1 MSNSQDFLTLVYT
14 FLIMPELPE
23 VEVIKNE
30 LKEKIVGLTFS
41 DLKIKVPKLFQRNGH
56 TEKDL
61 VGAKIKDIRRR
72 AKLIIFDLSN
82 GISLVMHLKLT
93 GQLIYEDK
101 NTRVAGGHPIP
112 PLNQPVPNKT
122 THLIFSFTN
131 EGKLYFNDLRKFG
144 FVKVVPTAQVERLKM
159 IAEFGPEPFDPTFT
173 ADVFAQRLKKHSSQ
187 KIKPLLMDQK
197 FLSGVGNIYG
207 DEALW
212 LAKIHPLKQ
221 AGDLRADEIKN
232 LYQGLKDS
240 LASAIKLG
248 GSSHQAFL
256 RSGGEAG
263 LYLNFAHAY
272 HRDGE
277 PCDRCG
283 TIMKRIKIGSRGAH
297 YCPKCQKLA

>member
-1 MSNSQDFLTLVYT
+1 
-14 FLIMPELPE
+14 MPELPE

-41 DLKIKVPKLFQRNGH
+41 EIDIRVPKLFQGNGR
-56 TEKDL
+56 TKKDL
-61 VGAKIKDIRRR
+61 IGAKIKDIRRR

-93 GQLIYEDK
+93 GQLIYENK

-122 THLIFSFTN
+122 THIIFSFKDG
-131 EGKLYFNDLRKFG
+131 GKLYFNDLRKFG
-144 FVKVVPTAQVERLKM
+144 FVKVVPTDQVDRLKM
-159 IAEFGPEPFDPTFT
+159 IAEFGPEPFDPKFT
-173 ADVFAQRLKKHSSQ
+173 VEIFAQRLKKHPEK

-212 LAKIHPLKQ
+212 LAQIHPL
-221 AGDLRADEIKN
+221 ARARDLSQEEIGK
-232 LYQGLKDS
+232 LYKGLRDA
-240 LASAIKLG
+240 LRRAIKLG

-263 LYLNFAHAY
+263 LYLKYAHAY

-283 TIMKRIKIGSRGAH
+283 TIMKRINIFGRGAH
-297 YCPKCQKLA
+297 FCPKCQKMT

>member
-1 MSNSQDFLTLVYT
+1 
-14 FLIMPELPE
+14 MPELPE

-41 DLKIKVPKLFQRNGH
+41 EIDIKVPKLFQGNGR
-56 TEKDL
+56 TKKDL
-61 VGAKIKDIRRR
+61 IGAKIQDIRRR
-72 AKLIIFDLSN
+72 AKLIIFDLSD
-82 GISLVMHLKLT
+82 GTSLVMHLKLT
-93 GQLIYEDK
+93 GQLIYENK

-122 THLIFSFTN
+122 THIIFSFRDG
-131 EGKLYFNDLRKFG
+131 GKLYFNDLRKFG
-144 FVKVVPTAQVERLKM
+144 FVKVVSTDQVDRLKM
-159 IAEFGPEPFDPTFT
+159 IAELGPEPFDPKFT
-173 ADVFAQRLKKHSSQ
+173 VEIFAQRLKKHPEK

-212 LAKIHPLKQ
+212 LAQIHPL
-221 AGDLRADEIKN
+221 ARARDLTQEETGK
-232 LYQGLKDS
+232 LYKGLKDA
-240 LASAIKLG
+240 LRRAIKLG

-263 LYLNFAHAY
+263 LYLKYAHAY

-283 TIMKRIKIGSRGAH
+283 TIMKRINILGRGAH
-297 YCPKCQKLA
+297 FCPNCQKI